1 MNRIWLCI
9 ALTIAGGT
17 LPAQNLSGNWQGT
30 LPGKVPQRLML
41 QVVKTQSGGWEATLY
56 RIDQSGE
63 PESVPSVKVSGS
75 ELKLVL
81 HDAGTFDGILGA
93 DSAEIRGSWTEAQL
107 PPQSVTFQRVT
118 KSTAWQNLD
127 SEVAPPVTAEDIR
140 IVERAKTILSS
151 PEKWNRADNRE
162 CPATAT
168 TFSLYCALE
177 RATIEISG
185 RFEHRGAAMQEAR
198 FVIDDDLAKGN
209 HYKHRLMD
217 YNNDP
222 KTTFADTRKFFQ
234 LVEEHIEKRLKSDAE
249 DTSK

>member
-9 ALTIAGGT
+9 SLTIVAGT
-17 LPAQNLSGNWQGT
+17 LAAQNLSGNWQGT
-30 LPGKVPQRLML
+30 LQGKVPQRLIL
-41 QVVKTQSGGWEATLY
+41 QVVKTQSSGWEATLY

-75 ELKLVL
+75 ELKLGL
-81 HDAGTFDGILGA
+81 RDGGAYDGMLGA
-93 DSAEIRGSWTEAQL
+93 DSTEIRGSWTEGQL
-107 PPQSVTFQRVT
+107 PPQPVTFQRAT
-118 KSTAWQNLD
+118 KATAWQDLD
-127 SEVAPPVTAEDIR
+127 SEVATPVTTEDIR

-162 CPATAT
+162 CPTTAT

-177 RATIEISG
+177 RATVEISG

-198 FVIDDDLAKGN
+198 FVIDDDLAIGN

-222 KTTFADTRKFFQ
+222 KTTFADTKKFFQ
-234 LVEEHIEKRLKSDAE
+234 LVEERIEKRLKSGAGDA
-249 DTSK
+249 SR